1 MTGRINGVFLIRY
14 ERRMSDRITVRIG
27 GAAAA
32 AAFFFEGIA
41 GAVYLISNI
50 QLFPY
55 TSSHER
61 NEDVHV
67 F

>member
-1 MTGRINGVFLIRY
+1 MVFFLIRY
-14 ERRMSDRITVRIG
+14 ERRMSDRVTVRIG
-27 GAAAA
+27 AAAAA

-41 GAVYLISNI
+41 AAVYLISNI
-50 QLFPY
+50 RLFPY